1 MCILFQSISDQAD
14 DVVHLACQ
22 FWMELEIIIN
32 DLSAAEATGPSSF
45 ENIWVG

>member
-14 DVVHLACQ
+14 DAVHLAWL
-22 FWMELEIIIN
+22 WMELEIIIN